1 MNSMQSDSFK
11 FKHMISSIIFFIFL
25 LNAIGLIYVM
35 LDSKSIFSKMATA
48 RIARM
53 LDRSEQSMPQTDQ
66 NDQDVELIENSPLA
80 KNSSSELATSSQAAT
95 HALTM
100 IPIPAV
106 SLTGACLS
114 IDGFKS
120 DIQAQSAKAL
130 LASGPLREKSWVVS
144 TPFPAQYMAGI
155 DTDGL
160 SSTRKIA
167 QTLSTK
173 GIEPLSMNA
182 KFIVLAKSDSEA
194 AALELANV
202 SVMGLDGL
210 TPRATMISPAGERKT
225 IVTLPQTKV
234 EVQFASTLSNR
245 LPGVSLSPVA
255 CPPPAA
261 ELLYSKK

>member
-53 LDRSEQSMPQTDQ
+53 LDRSEQSMTQAASTDQ
-66 NDQDVELIENSPLA
+66 NVE
-80 KNSSSELATSSQAAT
+80 SSENGPSVNNGSAEPATHQPAT

-144 TPFPAQYMAGI
+144 TPFPAQYIAGI

-182 KFIVLAKSDSEA
+182 KFIVLAKSDSES

-210 TPRATMISPAGERKT
+210 KPRATMVTAAGERKA

-234 EVQFASTLSNR
+234 EVQFASTLANR

-261 ELLYSKK
+261 ELLYSRK